1 MPKLN
6 PQEMERRRGRIVAAA
21 RLCFSR
27 DGFSDCSMDEICAE
41 AGLSKGAVYNH
52 FSSKEE
58 LIYAVADEQGRSL
71 QRLVDGKSL
80 EEMRDSLLDIF
91 AHPAD
96 GPDARLEFH
105 AMSRAFTDEGL
116 RVRMRR
122 NAALVEE
129 AAAAAGSLQD
139 QAAKLSQVVSVFKLG
154 ASFRTVQPAEPAV
167 LRATRAPGAATPM
180 PAGKV
185 LKLNPPKLKSQPRR
199 IAR

>member
-27 DGFSDCSMDEICAE
+27 DGFSDCSMDDICE
-41 AGLSKGAVYNH
+41 QAGLSKGAVYNH

-58 LIYAVADEQGRSL
+58 LIYAVADDQGRSL
-71 QRLVDGKSL
+71 KRLTEGKSL

-91 AHPAD
+91 AYPTD

-116 RVRMRR
+116 RLRMRR

-129 AAAAAGSLQD
+129 ALEHALARLEASG
-139 QAAKLSQVVSVFKLG
+139 QVRL
-154 ASFRTVQPAEPAV
+154 
-167 LRATRAPGAATPM
+167 
-180 PAGKV
+180 PAGRERTSEILLVFLHGIFTRQLLADDSRVREDFDLLLDLVMEKT
-185 LKLNPPKLKSQPRR
+185 
-199 IAR
+199 AE

>member
-129 AAAAAGSLQD
+129 ALEHAL
-139 QAAKLSQVVSVFKLG
+139 AKLEASGQV
-154 ASFRTVQPAEPAV
+154 R
-167 LRATRAPGAATPM
+167 LRASRQRTSEILLIFLPGIFSRQLLADDTQVREDFDLLLGM
-180 PAGKV
+180 VMERVG
-185 LKLNPPKLKSQPRR
+185 
-199 IAR
+199 